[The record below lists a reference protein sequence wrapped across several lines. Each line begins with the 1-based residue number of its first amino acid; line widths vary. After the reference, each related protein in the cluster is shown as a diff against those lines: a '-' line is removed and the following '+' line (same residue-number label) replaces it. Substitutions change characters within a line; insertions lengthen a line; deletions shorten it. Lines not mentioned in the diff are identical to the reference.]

1 MRTTAKIDHPK
12 MDISIYLRENKYIV
26 KIVLGQLEQ
35 VYRINETD
43 VTGMDDMKALVSNDF
58 LTQVY
63 LRFVEMSKDLKTAF
77 NKINTIQS

>member
-26 KIVLGQLEQ
+26 KIVMGQLEQ